1 MTRRPDKR
9 IFTLRRVRT
18 ALALVFLACAGALIC
33 YAALWFRAE
42 KTGERLRETYYASPG
57 PSASVSAS
65 VIPVSVIPVSVI
77 PASVPASVSAA
88 PAEGGRVKD
97 YPALTPAPEGAAET
111 KEGMENLP
119 VAAPATQIPRVTA
132 LPAGERLPEAPYPG
146 NPHGAVSSRFAALLK
161 QNPDIV
167 GWLTVEGLIDTA
179 VVRRDN
185 VYYLTHDAL
194 GNGNENGAVF
204 MEEIISLRTRPYT
217 LILYGH
223 NMKTGAVFG
232 GLRNYE
238 SLAWLREHPLI
249 RFSTLYEEGTY
260 AVAAVAA
267 ISLEKGARNALD
279 LSRLNSATVSW
290 RREEIRKA
298 LSLSMYTRTV
308 DVEPT
313 DQLLLLVTCS
323 GDEKGRRMVLA
334 RRLRDGETEEWIA
347 ARVRLCEIR

>member
-1 MTRRPDKR
+1 MPRRPDKR

-33 YAALWFRAE
+33 YAALWYRAE

-57 PSASVSAS
+57 PSASDPA
-65 VIPVSVIPVSVI
+65 SVI
-77 PASVPASVSAA
+77 PASVSASVPAA

-97 YPALTPAPEGAAET
+97 YPALTPAPEGVTET

-119 VAAPATQIPRVTA
+119 AAAPATQIPRVTA

-146 NPHGAVSSRFAALLK
+146 NPHAAVSSRFAALLK

-204 MEEIISLRTRPYT
+204 MEEIISLSDR
-217 LILYGH
+217 IIVIHEG
-223 NMKTGAVFG
+223 KITGEMMASEANENNLGLLMMG
-232 GLRNYE
+232 G
-238 SLAWLREHPLI
+238 
-249 RFSTLYEEGTY
+249 
-260 AVAAVAA
+260 
-267 ISLEKGARNALD
+267 
-279 LSRLNSATVSW
+279 
-290 RREEIRKA
+290 
-298 LSLSMYTRTV
+298 
-308 DVEPT
+308 T
-313 DQLLLLVTCS
+313 D
-323 GDEKGRRMVLA
+323 
-334 RRLRDGETEEWIA
+334 ETEGKEGEQTA
-347 ARVRLCEIR
+347 